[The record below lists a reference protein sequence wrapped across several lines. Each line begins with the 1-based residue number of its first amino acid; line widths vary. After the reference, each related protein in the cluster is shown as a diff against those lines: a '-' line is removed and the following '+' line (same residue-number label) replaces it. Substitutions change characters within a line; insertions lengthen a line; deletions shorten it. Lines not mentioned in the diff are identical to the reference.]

1 MRRYWAE
8 ALIVSSDNRCQIEG
22 DLFHHIFK
30 VCRTEKGNVF
40 ELLGAKKD
48 AALIVKTLEV
58 AKRFAILEVIE
69 ERHIPS
75 RKLPHIYLHISI
87 PKIPTFEAVLEKAVE
102 LGVTNIGLFTS
113 EYSFI
118 KDLKHKSL
126 QKADRWKKIIVGATQ
141 QTGRSDILQLQPI
154 VSLKES
160 LKRINL
166 NPNAMGL
173 FAYEGAASFAWKE
186 AVQGLKKKQITEVHC
201 FIGSEGGFSEAEVA
215 LFKDHDMQAMT
226 MGEQVLRVETACVA
240 LVSSIKYELEI

>member
-1 MRRYWAE
+1 MRRYWADH
-8 ALIVSSDNRCQIEG
+8 LVVSADKHCQIDG

-40 ELLGAKKD
+40 EILGAKENT
-48 AALIVKTLEV
+48 ALVVKTLDV
-58 AKRFAILEVIE
+58 AKKFAILEVIE
-69 ERHIPS
+69 ERALPV

-87 PKIPTFEAVLEKAVE
+87 PKIPTFEAVLAQAVE
-102 LGVTNIGLFTS
+102 LGVTGVGLFAS

-118 KDLKHKSL
+118 KDMKHKSL
-126 QKADRWKKIIVGATQ
+126 QKTERWKKIIIGATQ
-141 QTGRSDILQLQPI
+141 QTGRSDVLQLQPI

-160 LKRINL
+160 LNTINQ

-173 FAYEGAASFAWKE
+173 FAYEGNASFSWRE
-186 AVQGLKKKQITEVHC
+186 AVQGLKKKQVTEVHC
-201 FIGSEGGFSEAEVA
+201 FVGSEGGFSDAEVA
-215 LFKDHDMQAMT
+215 LFQDYGMQAMT